1 MAVTD
6 FMRGLR
12 PRSGRLPVL
21 RRHGVAAPTR
31 AAVARGLTLA
41 GPVVCLA
48 AVVVTAT
55 GAPGEEAFGRA
66 LFELLIVGVPMA
78 AGIYAL
84 RAGTD
89 ARFALALIAF
99 SLAWSLTALA
109 ETPASVPYTI
119 GRLATWLLPPPGDM
133 ARPAVRLLPAARVP
147 GGPAHRALGPAPLR
161 AHRRPRAAPLLR
173 LGVLRGGVPRPH
185 AVGDVR
191 HRLPRQ
197 RAVPAAPRAGRDAGR
212 GHPAAGVGPVRGAGG
227 ARGVDGAPLPRRL
240 ALAPP
245 HDAAGRGDGHR
256 DGG

>member
-119 GRLATWLLPPPGDM
+119 GRLATWLVFPGVVY
-133 ARPAVRLLPAARVP
+133 PLLTFP
-147 GGPAHRALGPAPLR
+147 GGPIAKGLDRVLFVWLLALLVLLFFGTAPLV
-161 AHRRPRAAPLLR
+161 AAY
-173 LGVLRGGVPRPH
+173 
-185 AVGDVR
+185 
-191 HRLPRQ
+191 
-197 RAVPAAPRAGRDAGR
+197 
-212 GHPAAGVGPVRGAGG
+212 
-227 ARGVDGAPLPRRL
+227 
-240 ALAPP
+240 PP
-245 HDAAGRGDGHR
+245 KTLWASGTT
-256 DGG
+256 